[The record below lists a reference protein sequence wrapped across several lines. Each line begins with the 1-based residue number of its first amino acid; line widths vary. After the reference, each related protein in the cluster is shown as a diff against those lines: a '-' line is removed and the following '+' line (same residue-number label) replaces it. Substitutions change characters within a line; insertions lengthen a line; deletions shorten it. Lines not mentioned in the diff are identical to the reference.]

1 MTSKVSDLN
10 SLFAEIYEDAVFVA
24 REQSLMAGLVTNYEA
39 EGMQDRNMGIYPT
52 VTAQTKPE
60 GVDFAAPT
68 TWTKTAKMT
77 VTPAVAFAQVI
88 LSDERINTDPDDAR
102 QDAAREM
109 GGAIATK
116 IDADLC
122 ALFDDMNENTDIG
135 TANAALTIKKVA
147 AAIAVLR
154 NQKAPNP
161 VYAVLHP
168 FHWFALWVELG
179 QPAATYQF
187 LGDVANQAMR
197 DYAVGAWIGAQW
209 FTDANIATDGEGDA
223 YSGVFHREALALDT
237 REPMMM
243 EVERDA
249 SKKAYELN
257 ASAAYGVAVRR
268 AEFGVALIADATT
281 PTGA

>member
-1 MTSKVSDLN
+1 MATSTVADLN

-60 GVDFAAPT
+60 GVDYANAT
-68 TWTKTAKMT
+68 TWTKTPKMT
-77 VTPAVAFAQVI
+77 ITPTVSMAQVI
-88 LSDERINTDPDDAR
+88 LTDERIMTDPDDAR

-109 GGAIATK
+109 GGAHATK
-116 IDADLC
+116 LDADLC
-122 ALFDDMNENTDIG
+122 GLFDDLDENSDIG
-135 TANAALTIKKVA
+135 SSGAALTIKKVA

-161 VYAVLHP
+161 LYAVLHP
-168 FHWFALWVELG
+168 FHWFDLWVELG

-209 FTDANIATDGEGDA
+209 FTNANIPLSGSDA
-223 YSGVFHREALALDT
+223 YSAVFHREALALDT
-237 REPMMM
+237 RQAIET

-249 SKKAYELN
+249 SKKAWELN
-257 ASAAYGVAVRR
+257 MSVAYGVGVRR
-268 AEFGVALIADATT
+268 AEYGVAMIADATT
-281 PTGA
+281 PTGS